1 MTLFTDETEDFDF
14 EKDPDCRKLQELV
27 ETWHGYDSGRIRID
41 AGIHAPYT
49 SHYKLWEPLS
59 AYAREQGL
67 RMQVHLSETAGE
79 ETECRAM
86 WFDFH
91 PAAGLSPGV

>member
-14 EKDPDCRKLQELV
+14 EKDPDCRKRRSWW

-49 SHYKLWEPLS
+49 SH
-59 AYAREQGL
+59 
-67 RMQVHLSETAGE
+67 
-79 ETECRAM
+79 
-86 WFDFH
+86 
-91 PAAGLSPGV
+91 